1 MRFRSS
7 LKLAAPLPP
16 EVQHWTAYVAA
27 LMTAAAHA
35 AGAQSFLR
43 YLANAPAKA
52 LFAAH
57 GIE

>member
-27 LMTAAAHA
+27 PMVAATNS

-43 YLANAPAKA
+43 YLATASVKA
-52 LFAAH
+52 LFAVH